1 MLMRIVK
8 YLLGSWPLLTLY
20 AISVLYT
27 RESTGYYHQLLH
39 IAVLPWLCFC
49 FFLLD
54 VSISVV
60 SFFLAVLAPQCTQ
73 LEKPR
78 LSLKGKGGRLESR
91 KGAIRNATAESSVNV
106 ASFAG

>member
-1 MLMRIVK
+1 MLFRSYTHASLPATIIN
-8 YLLGSWPLLTLY
+8 YYTSLFCLGC
-20 AISVLYT
+20 VF
-27 RESTGYYHQLLH
+27 
-39 IAVLPWLCFC
+39 V